1 MKAVWLYRTASI
13 IFVLFAAGRT
23 YGFLS
28 FRPASAEGRAVW
40 ESMNNISFLQGGAS
54 FTYGRFYVGFGLS
67 ATVFLLF
74 TAFLTWYVGTL
85 ARDNPQAIGPLGWAL
100 FLVQFVSIGLNWKYF
115 SLAPAIFSAVLAAI
129 LGCAAWFVGAAR
141 T

>member
-1 MKAVWLYRTASI
+1 MKAAWLYRTASI
-13 IFVLFAAGRT
+13 IFVLFAAGHT

-40 ESMNNISFLQGGAS
+40 EAMNNVQFQQGGAS
-54 FTYGRFYVGFGLS
+54 FTYAGFYVGFGLS

-74 TAFLTWYVGTL
+74 LAFLTWYVGTL
-85 ARDNPQAIGPLGWAL
+85 ARDNPRAIGPLGWAL
-100 FLVQFVSIGLNWKYF
+100 FILQFVSIGLNWRYF
-115 SLAPAIFSAVLAAI
+115 SIAPAIFAAVLAAI
-129 LGCAAWFVGAAR
+129 LGGATWLVGTAR

>member
-13 IFVLFAAGRT
+13 IFVLFAAGHT

-40 ESMNNISFLQGGAS
+40 EAMNNVQFQEGGAS
-54 FTYGRFYVGFGLS
+54 FTYGRFYTGFGLS

-74 TAFLTWYVGTL
+74 SAFLTWYVGKL

-100 FLVQFVSIGLNWKYF
+100 FVLQFVSIGLNWKYF
-115 SLAPAIFSAVLAAI
+115 SIVPATFAAVLAAI
-129 LGCAAWFVGAAR
+129 LGSAAWLVGAAR

>member
-13 IFVLFAAGRT
+13 IFVLFAAGHT

-40 ESMNNISFLQGGAS
+40 EAMNNVRFEQGGDS
-54 FTYGRFYVGFGLS
+54 FTYGGFYLGFGLS

-74 TAFLTWYVGTL
+74 SAFLTWYVGKL
-85 ARDNPQAIGPLGWAL
+85 ATDNPKAIGPLGWAL
-100 FLVQFVSIGLNWKYF
+100 FVLPFVSIGLNWKYF
-115 SLAPAIFSAVLAAI
+115 SVVPAIFAAVLAAI
-129 LGCAAWFVGAAR
+129 LGSAAWLVGAAR

>member
-13 IFVLFAAGRT
+13 IFVLFAALHT

-28 FRPASAEGRAVW
+28 FRPASAEGLAVW
-40 ESMNNISFLQGGAS
+40 EAMNNVQFQQGSAS

-67 ATVFLLF
+67 ATAFMLFL
-74 TAFLTWYVGTL
+74 AFLTWYLGTL
-85 ARDNPQAIGPLGWAL
+85 AQNNPKAIGPLGWGL
-100 FLVQFVSIGLNWKYF
+100 FVLQFVSIGMNWKYF
-115 SLAPAIFSAVLAAI
+115 ALPPAIFAAVLTAI
-129 LGCAAWFVGAAR
+129 LGCAAWLVGAAR

>member
-1 MKAVWLYRTASI
+1 MKAVWLYRIASI
-13 IFVLFAAGRT
+13 IFVLFAAGHT

-40 ESMNNISFLQGGAS
+40 EAMNNVRFQQGGAS
-54 FTYGRFYVGFGLS
+54 FTYAGFYVGFGLS

-74 TAFLTWYVGTL
+74 LAFLTWYLGTL
-85 ARDNPQAIGPLGWAL
+85 ARNNPQAIGPLGWAL
-100 FLVQFVSIGLNWKYF
+100 FVLQFVSIGMNWKYF
-115 SLAPAIFSAVLAAI
+115 SIAPAIFAAVLATI
-129 LGCAAWFVGAAR
+129 LGCAAWLAGAAR

>member
-13 IFVLFAAGRT
+13 IFVLFAAGHT

-40 ESMNNISFLQGGAS
+40 EAMNNVQFQQGGAS
-54 FTYGRFYVGFGLS
+54 FTYAGFYVGFGLS

-74 TAFLTWYVGTL
+74 LAFLTWYVGTL
-85 ARDNPQAIGPLGWAL
+85 ARDNPRAIGPLGWAL
-100 FLVQFVSIGLNWKYF
+100 FVLQFVSIGLNWKYF
-115 SLAPAIFSAVLAAI
+115 SIAPAIFAAVLAAI
-129 LGCAAWFVGAAR
+129 LGGAAWLVGTAR

>member
-1 MKAVWLYRTASI
+1 MKAAWLYRTASI
-13 IFVLFAAGRT
+13 IFVLFAAGHT

-40 ESMNNISFLQGGAS
+40 EAMNNVQFQQGGAS
-54 FTYGRFYVGFGLS
+54 FTYAGFYVGFGLS

-74 TAFLTWYVGTL
+74 LAFLTWYVGTL
-85 ARDNPQAIGPLGWAL
+85 ARDNPRAIGPLGWAL
-100 FLVQFVSIGLNWKYF
+100 FVLQFVSIGLNWKYF
-115 SLAPAIFSAVLAAI
+115 SIAPAIFAAVLAAI
-129 LGCAAWFVGAAR
+129 LGGAAWLVGTAR

>member
-1 MKAVWLYRTASI
+1 MKAVWLYRIASI
-13 IFVLFAAGRT
+13 IFILFAAGHT

-40 ESMNNISFLQGGAS
+40 EAMNNVRFQQGAAS

-67 ATVFLLF
+67 ASVFLLF
-74 TAFLTWYVGTL
+74 LAFLTWYLDTL
-85 ARDNPQAIGPLGWAL
+85 ARNNPQAVGPLGWGL
-100 FLVQFVSIGLNWKYF
+100 FVLQFVSIGMNSKFFAL
-115 SLAPAIFSAVLAAI
+115 LPAIFAAVLAAV
-129 LGCAAWFVGAAR
+129 LGGAAWLVGAAR